1 MLLLLQRVAACQ
13 TVGLAM
19 SLILCCSTFAKKN
32 HEQSETEIN
41 SSEQRMEKG
50 SLRERETSSVPKSVL
65 PST

>member
-19 SLILCCSTFAKKN
+19 SLILCSTFAKKN

-41 SSEQRMEKG
+41 SSGQRVEKG
-50 SLRERETSSVPKSVL
+50 SLRERETSSVQKSVL